1 MLERGLD
8 AVALEAYAR
17 RLRVLTEDHYHGRLL
32 RRLCRMGMS
41 TGVMDGVIELAKTNE
56 ELYTI
61 LYNTISGRH
70 SYRRIAR
77 DLLRTALVFKMS
89 ALTLKRVLRPAG

>member
-1 MLERGLD
+1 
-8 AVALEAYAR
+8 
-17 RLRVLTEDHYHGRLL
+17 
-32 RRLCRMGMS
+32 MS